1 MTLYN
6 SEGGAVNVS
15 ADLVDAYILAGYKPA
30 GVKKTTDTK
39 TEEPEKVETKK
50 TEESEKVETKKTA
63 AKTATKKR

>member
-15 ADLVDAYILAGYKPA
+15 SDLVDAYILAGFKPA

-39 TEEPEKVETKK
+39 AEEPEKVETKK
-50 TEESEKVETKKTA
+50 TT
-63 AKTATKKR
+63 TKKR

>member
-15 ADLVDAYILAGYKPA
+15 ADLVDSYILAGFKPA
-30 GVKKTTDTK
+30 GVKKTSTDTK

-50 TEESEKVETKKTA
+50 T
-63 AKTATKKR
+63 ATKKR

>member
-50 TEESEKVETKKTA
+50 TEPEKPEKVETKKTA
-63 AKTATKKR
+63 TKKR

>member
-15 ADLVDAYILAGYKPA
+15 SDLVDAYILTGFKPA

-50 TEESEKVETKKTA
+50 TT
-63 AKTATKKR
+63 TKKR